1 MGVFDNVSPGR
12 SSSTLNGVSHNV
24 SNPELDLATKHNAEP
39 DSSCLL
45 VKKPVPHPPFP
56 KVQSLKDE
64 DDTLFKISLQRQI
77 QNVPLPLV
85 NLIKQLEQQLRD
97 AARDGRTVELTRLLD
112 QGINIE
118 ATDEDGRT
126 PLGFAAG
133 FGHVD
138 CVKVLLDRGANID
151 HQTKVGRT
159 SLMYASGI
167 GNAEC
172 VKVLL
177 DGGAQNNLKE
187 EGYRGPASRNPMLK
201 LDIQA
206 MHLLSDCTSFCST
219 MELEMKEI
227 IPEYYDILIIGRT
240 GWGKK
245 TLLDKLVGAD
255 DGTLRRDWL
264 EQTNDDACKQSFR
277 IVSNKQS
284 IRVTIAPG
292 FGNFSNDKEV
302 NGVCDRNVGSVR
314 LIFKLQR
321 ELKISFK
328 RVVYFLPFRG
338 PPGRADSYLKDEL
351 KCLWNFYG
359 ERIFRCM
366 VMIATNSPDEAYQEI
381 GFSES
386 FERKSKS
393 VVEHVLSE
401 VSGVHSI
408 TCPPIAYLSL
418 SCTSEKALDIVQ
430 NCAITDEK
438 PLVPSDA
445 KRCVKCASPIIDGFK
460 CHPKFFYILPG
471 DSMVRVLFHISIS
484 RISIYTKRAISA
496 QLAMFHVMEF
506 YLWPNLARRNIL
518 KNEK

>member
-85 NLIKQLEQQLRD
+85 NLIK
-97 AARDGRTVELTRLLD
+97 
-112 QGINIE
+112 
-118 ATDEDGRT
+118 
-126 PLGFAAG
+126 
-133 FGHVD
+133 
-138 CVKVLLDRGANID
+138 
-151 HQTKVGRT
+151 VGRT

-187 EGYRGPASRNPMLK
+187 E
-201 LDIQA
+201 
-206 MHLLSDCTSFCST
+206 LSDCTSFCST

-245 TLLDKLVGAD
+245 TLLDKLIGAD
-255 DGTLRRDWL
+255 DGTRRRDWL

-277 IVSNKQS
+277 IVSNNKS
-284 IRVTIAPG
+284 PPIRVTVAPG
-292 FGNFSNDKEV
+292 FSDVSTDEV
-302 NGVCDRNVGSVR
+302 QNSVCDPNFGLIR
-314 LIFKLQR
+314 LIFNLQS
-321 ELKISFK
+321 ELKMSFK
-328 RVVYFLPFRG
+328 RVVYFLPIRG
-338 PPGRADSYLKDEL
+338 PPERADGYLKDEL
-351 KCLWNFYG
+351 KSLWNFYG

-366 VMIATNSPDEAYQEI
+366 VIIATNSPDEAYQEI

-401 VSGVHSI
+401 LCLGQVKMVLSGMR
-408 TCPPIAYLSL
+408 
-418 SCTSEKALDIVQ
+418 E
-430 NCAITDEK
+430 
-438 PLVPSDA
+438 
-445 KRCVKCASPIIDGFK
+445 
-460 CHPKFFYILPG
+460 
-471 DSMVRVLFHISIS
+471 
-484 RISIYTKRAISA
+484 
-496 QLAMFHVMEF
+496 
-506 YLWPNLARRNIL
+506 
-518 KNEK
+518 

>member
-206 MHLLSDCTSFCST
+206 MHLGNLHVRFLGILELRIS
-219 MELEMKEI
+219 ELEFEVI
-227 IPEYYDILIIGRT
+227 NFWLGYLQASTLGLPPYHDQRLGLGHRT

-245 TLLDKLVGAD
+245 TLLDKLIGAD
-255 DGTLRRDWL
+255 DGTRRRDWL

-277 IVSNKQS
+277 IVSNNKS
-284 IRVTIAPG
+284 PPIRVTVAPG
-292 FGNFSNDKEV
+292 FSDVSTDEV
-302 NGVCDRNVGSVR
+302 QNSVCDPNFGLIR
-314 LIFKLQR
+314 LIFNLQS
-321 ELKISFK
+321 ELKMSFK
-328 RVVYFLPFRG
+328 RVVYFLPIRG
-338 PPGRADSYLKDEL
+338 PPERADGYLKDEL
-351 KCLWNFYG
+351 KSLWNFYG

-366 VMIATNSPDEAYQEI
+366 VIIATNSPDEAYQEI

-401 VSGVHSI
+401 TKNHW
-408 TCPPIAYLSL
+408 CLL
-418 SCTSEKALDIVQ
+418 M
-430 NCAITDEK
+430 
-438 PLVPSDA
+438 PSDA
-445 KRCVKCASPIIDGFK
+445 
-460 CHPKFFYILPG
+460 
-471 DSMVRVLFHISIS
+471 
-484 RISIYTKRAISA
+484 
-496 QLAMFHVMEF
+496 
-506 YLWPNLARRNIL
+506 
-518 KNEK
+518 